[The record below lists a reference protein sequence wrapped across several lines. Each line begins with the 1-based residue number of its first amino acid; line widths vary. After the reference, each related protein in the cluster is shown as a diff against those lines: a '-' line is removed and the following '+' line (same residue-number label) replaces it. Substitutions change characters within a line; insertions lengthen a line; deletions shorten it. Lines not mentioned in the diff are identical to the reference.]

1 MKKLSIKDL
10 PEGEFAGKKVFL
22 RVDFN
27 VPIKDGEI
35 QDDTRIRAAL
45 PTINYLVERGARLI
59 LASHLGRPKGKK
71 LPEFSLEPVATR
83 LGALTGKKVDFSPET
98 TGEIAKAKADKLKPG
113 ELLLLEN
120 LRFNPG
126 EEANDPQFAR
136 ELSELA
142 DLYVND
148 AFGTAH
154 RAHASV
160 YGIKDFFHLRL
171 AGFLMEKE
179 LDVLTRLSE
188 NPPRP
193 FLVILG
199 GAKVKDKIGIIQN
212 LLDRADKFLIGGGMA
227 YTFLKASGS
236 SIGNSL
242 LDEKSIEFV
251 SQILSENPGKFLF
264 PVDHVITKEMSD
276 QSVHMTKEGD
286 IEEGWIGADIGP
298 KTREIFAREIR
309 RKASIFWN
317 GPMGVFEIDA
327 FSLGTKAVA
336 QAIKEETSKGAF
348 SVIGGG
354 DTVSAIHR
362 AGLKDA
368 DFSHVSTGGG
378 ATLEFLAGEKLP
390 GVEALSDKT

>member
-45 PTINYLVERGARLI
+45 STINYLLERGARLI
-59 LASHLGRPKGKK
+59 LASHLGRPKGKR
-71 LPEFSLEPVATR
+71 LPEFSLEPVAAR
-83 LGALTGKKVDFSPET
+83 LSSILGKDVDFSPET
-98 TGEIAKAKADKLKPG
+98 TGEIAKAKAEKLKPG

-199 GAKVKDKIGIIQN
+199 GAKVKDKIGIIEN
-212 LLDRADKFLIGGGMA
+212 MLDKADRFLIGGGMA
-227 YTFLKASGS
+227 YTFLKAQGV
-236 SIGNSL
+236 SIGGSL
-242 LDEKSIEFV
+242 LDEKSIDFARKVLE
-251 SQILSENPGKFLF
+251 ENPDKFVL
-264 PVDHVITKEMSD
+264 PVDHVVTKEISE
-276 QSVHMTKEGD
+276 QSQHMTKDGD

-298 KTREIFAREIR
+298 RTREIFAGEISG
-309 RKASIFWN
+309 KSAIFWN

-327 FSLGTKAVA
+327 FSLGTRAVA
-336 QAIKEETSKGAF
+336 LAVKEETLKGAF

-362 AGLKDA
+362 AGLKDG

-378 ATLEFLAGEKLP
+378 ATLEFLAGKKLP

>member
-45 PTINYLVERGARLI
+45 PTINYLLERGARLI

-71 LPEFSLEPVATR
+71 LPEFSLEPVAAR
-83 LGALTGKKVDFSPET
+83 LSSLLGKTVDFSPET

-199 GAKVKDKIGIIQN
+199 GAKVKDKIGIIEN
-212 LLDRADKFLIGGGMA
+212 MLDKADRFLIGGGMA
-227 YTFLKASGS
+227 YTFLKAQGV
-236 SIGNSL
+236 SIGGSL
-242 LDEKSIEFV
+242 LDEKSIDFARKVLE
-251 SQILSENPGKFLF
+251 ENPDKFVL
-264 PVDHVITKEMSD
+264 PVDHVVTKEISE
-276 QSVHMTKEGD
+276 QSYLMTEAGATEK
-286 IEEGWIGADIGP
+286 GWIGADIGP
-298 KTREIFAREIR
+298 RTREIFAGEISG
-309 RKASIFWN
+309 KSAIFWN

-327 FSLGTKAVA
+327 FSLGTRAVA
-336 QAIKEETSKGAF
+336 LALKEETSKGAF

-362 AGLKDA
+362 AGLKDG

-378 ATLEFLAGEKLP
+378 ATLEFLAGKKLP